1 MERHGRAAR
10 VKPTAIWRHG
20 AAVEPGLA
28 AFAST
33 LQEQRLFE
41 RGTTVAVSRAPGRL
55 DVMGGIADYS
65 GSLVLE
71 RPIAEATWA
80 AAQRVDRP
88 VLEIV
93 SLGRPPFTIPLET
106 LAPGGVPARYADA
119 RRWFEESPHRWAAYI
134 GGVIL
139 VLARE
144 QRLPLTSGVRIV
156 VASQVPEGKGVSSSA
171 AVETASMAAIA
182 AAFGLP
188 LEPRDLAILCQT
200 AENFVAGAPCGVM
213 DQMTCVFGEPR
224 ALLALLC
231 QPAELQ
237 APVPVPEDVELWGL
251 DSGERHAVG
260 GSDYG
265 AVRAGAFMGLRIL
278 GEHAHVPGGY
288 LANLS
293 REQFEQELAR
303 QLPEEMAGDDF
314 LARYRG
320 TRDTATSV
328 APDRRYRVRAAT
340 AHPVHEHARA
350 SEFCELLRSPE
361 LGGAGGQSRQRAL
374 LERLGSLMYET
385 HESYSA
391 CGLGSGGTDRLV
403 ELVRE
408 LGPERGLFGAKITGG
423 GSGGTVAVL
432 GSADAAGAVREV
444 AERYASETG
453 RAPYLFS
460 GSSPGAAAFGLR
472 QLQRES
478 GVSGGWQRQPNRE
491 KQ

>member
-41 RGTTVAVSRAPGRL
+41 RGTTMAVSRAPGRL

-314 LARYRG
+314 LARYQG

-340 AHPVHEHARA
+340 AHPVHERWRV
-350 SEFCELLRSPE
+350 ETFRELLLEP
-361 LGGAGGQSRQRAL
+361 AGEARGR
-374 LERLGSLMYET
+374 RLGELMYES
-385 HESYSA
+385 HASYGR
-391 CGLGSGGTDRLV
+391 CGLGSDGTDRLV
-403 ELVRE
+403 ALVRAE
-408 LGPERGLFGAKITGG
+408 GPAAGLYGARITGG
-423 GSGGTVAVL
+423 GSGGTVAVM
-432 GSADAAGAVREV
+432 GRRDAAPAIARVADAY
-444 AERYASETG
+444 ERQTG
-453 RAPYLFS
+453 YRPHVFA
-460 GSSPGAAAFGLR
+460 GSSPGVAAFGTRLMV
-472 QLQRES
+472 L
-478 GVSGGWQRQPNRE
+478 
-491 KQ
+491 